1 MGRIK
6 KQVKRG
12 RKKKKIKEVSTAAA
26 SISYTVAHTAIFKP
40 DAGLPELREGLTE
53 WEEKSGS
60 WEKRGSP
67 GEMWSE
73 LSSVRKWLLG
83 SCQVRSQ
90 AGAFECLC
98 ESVCEN
104 RPSFH

>member
-1 MGRIK
+1 M
-6 KQVKRG
+6 
-12 RKKKKIKEVSTAAA
+12 
-26 SISYTVAHTAIFKP
+26 
-40 DAGLPELREGLTE
+40 REGLTE

-83 SCQVRSQ
+83 SCQVKSQ
-90 AGAFECLC
+90 VGAVECLC
-98 ESVCEN
+98 ESVCEKPPQLKLILRERRHTKDLDTVAFRGPIN
-104 RPSFH
+104 VSNESMA